1 MIWVPGIASERGSA
15 GPISVARPQVQ
26 LLAPEKLDKKSAFR
40 YHLTAFPREGLV
52 IF

>member
-1 MIWVPGIASERGSA
+1 MNWVSGIAGEAGPS
-15 GPISVARPQVQ
+15 GPISVARSQAQ

-40 YHLTAFPREGLV
+40 YHLTAFPREGLI